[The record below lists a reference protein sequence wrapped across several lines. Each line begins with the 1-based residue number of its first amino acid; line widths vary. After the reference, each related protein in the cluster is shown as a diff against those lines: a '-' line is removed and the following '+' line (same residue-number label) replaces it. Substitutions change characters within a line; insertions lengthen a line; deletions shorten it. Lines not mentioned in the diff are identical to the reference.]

1 MGNHK
6 KDEFEVAKVNFSNA
20 ELKHIYQAELT
31 NHIYKT
37 LDVHIENKARIFMI
51 EKMVKKFQKKSR
63 TNSL

>member
-1 MGNHK
+1 
-6 KDEFEVAKVNFSNA
+6 
-20 ELKHIYQAELT
+20 
-31 NHIYKT
+31 